1 MRRTLTGR
9 NVQMMRKGAEVENEN
24 KMFSSTL
31 EAERVVAL
39 EVEAEAV
46 KMTKKGEQAA
56 YCWL

>member
-1 MRRTLTGR
+1 
-9 NVQMMRKGAEVENEN
+9 MMRKGAEVENEN